1 MTEEPIPR
9 VGSRVPI
16 AAGQH
21 ICAMHFG
28 TRDRDK
34 VLLPFLG
41 DGLARGD
48 KCFTA
53 VNEDD
58 SADLVSKLTDL
69 LGTEVDV
76 SQSILRDQL
85 EIKTSSDQV
94 LSPDLADPAAVI
106 EFWDTSVTSALTNGF
121 GFVRLTAEASW
132 WMPTLPRLE
141 ELIGYES
148 ELNRFTGKHPQ
159 AILCTYDLTQYNESI
174 VLDLLKTHPIVLLS
188 GIPIENPYYL
198 TPDEFLME
206 RSQGR

>member
-1 MTEEPIPR
+1 MIDEPIPR
-9 VGSRVPI
+9 DRSRVPI
-16 AAGQH
+16 DAGVH

-28 TRDRDK
+28 TRDRDQ

-58 SADLVSKLTDL
+58 SADLISKLTEL

-76 SQSILRDQL
+76 SRSISREQL
-85 EIKTSSDQV
+85 EIRTSSEQV
-94 LSPDLADPAAVI
+94 LSPDHFDPSAVI

-132 WMPTLPRLE
+132 WMPQLPRLE
-141 ELIGYES
+141 DLIGYES
-148 ELNRFTGKHPQ
+148 ELNRFTAKHPQ

-174 VLDLLKTHPIVLLS
+174 VLDLLKTHPMVLLS

-198 TPDEFLME
+198 TPDEFLAQ
-206 RSQGR
+206 RSHRP